1 MEWMNK
7 YENLTEKEKEDFALT
22 INRLLAQTYLVYHN
36 DDDTRLYRFAEK
48 YHELIK
54 EYLTLGGWKVAIY
67 RDYRIVS
74 VTSTLEKNRLHLTI
88 EETLFLYILRLLY
101 DEKLQELSLAPQIT
115 VTIQELQD
123 KYVAL
128 QVSKRLPTKDSMKKV
143 LRIFENHS
151 ITKLVQGSYDSP
163 ESTLVIYPTI
173 TIVTNIQA
181 IEEFCAKLLERSKD
195 KGDVDIEETDE
206 SEVD

>member
-1 MEWMNK
+1 MEWMKK

-22 INRLLAQTYLVYHN
+22 VNRLLAQTYLVYHN
-36 DDDTRLYRFAEK
+36 DDDTRLYRFVEK
-48 YHELIK
+48 YPELVK
-54 EYLTLGGWKVAIY
+54 EYLNIGGWKVTLH
-67 RDYRIVS
+67 RDYRVASVS
-74 VTSTLEKNRLHLTI
+74 STLEKNRLHLTI

-128 QVSKRLPTKDSMKKV
+128 QVSKRLPTKDAMKKV
-143 LRIFENHS
+143 LRIFEKHS
-151 ITKLVQGSYDSP
+151 IIKLVQGSYDTP
-163 ESTLVIYPTI
+163 ESVLVIFPTVTI
-173 TIVTNIQA
+173 TTTIQA

-195 KGDVDIEETDE
+195 KGDVEFAETDE